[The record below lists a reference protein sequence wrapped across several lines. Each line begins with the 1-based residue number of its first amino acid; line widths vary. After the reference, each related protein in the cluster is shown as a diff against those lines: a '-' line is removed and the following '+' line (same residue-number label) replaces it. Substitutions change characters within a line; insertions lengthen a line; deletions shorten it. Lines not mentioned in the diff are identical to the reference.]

1 MNTHPARWA
10 LAVALAI
17 GVASPPAVA
26 ETEKKIVAP
35 AGPTVT
41 KKVLSFGL
49 AGVAFGQNLKDLTD
63 AVGRL
68 LDEDYKPLYAKVSP
82 GVKMK
87 QLDAA
92 LAEEKAAFTRSLVK
106 YEGLTIDTGPL
117 KGEHGHNTNE
127 AKLLLT
133 RKGTTHHFF
142 LIHGKLW
149 KVINEQRLGEK
160 EPAGASF
167 GDAVQKLTKDLGAGR
182 ARPADPTKGLPFAEV
197 DWRDTT
203 THLRAMDRGP
213 ILALAY
219 EELATLDN
227 IVQLRAQKGFVK

>member
-1 MNTHPARWA
+1 MNTPSACWA
-10 LAVALAI
+10 LAAALAI
-17 GVASPPAVA
+17 GVASLPAVA
-26 ETEKKIVAP
+26 ETEKKVVAP
-35 AGPTVT
+35 AGPAIT
-41 KKVLSFGL
+41 KRALSFGL
-49 AGVAFGQNLKDLTD
+49 VGVAFGQNLKDLTE

-68 LDEDYKPLYAKVSP
+68 LDDDYKPLYAKVSP

-87 QLDAA
+87 QLDSA

-106 YEGLTIDTGPL
+106 YEGLTIDTSPL
-117 KGEHGHNTNE
+117 KAEHGHNTNE

-149 KVINEQRLGEK
+149 KVITEQRLGEQ

-167 GDAVQKLTKDLGAGR
+167 TDAVQRLTKDFGAGR

-197 DWRDTT
+197 DWRDNA
-203 THLRAMDRGP
+203 THLRAIDRGP
-213 ILALAY
+213 ILGLAY
-219 EELATLDN
+219 EELATLGN
-227 IVQLRAQKGFVK
+227 IVQLRAQKGPVK